1 MFVSIKKIFI
11 GLLTGIVIGSN
22 IESALVKQSKNAWL
36 NLLSLIYIL
45 MDTVSNFTTIHFR
58 LNYIDVL
65 EVVILWMI
73 YLIKYAFQIKQ
84 KI

>member
-22 IESALVKQSKNAWL
+22 IESALLKQSKNAWL

-45 MDTVSNFTTIHFR
+45 MDTVSNFTTIHFW

>member
-22 IESALVKQSKNAWL
+22 IESALLKQSKNAWL

>member
-22 IESALVKQSKNAWL
+22 IESVLLKQSKNAWL

>member
-22 IESALVKQSKNAWL
+22 IESALLKQSKNAWL

-45 MDTVSNFTTIHFR
+45 MDTVSNFTTILFR

>member
-22 IESALVKQSKNAWL
+22 IESALLKQSKNAWL

-45 MDTVSNFTTIHFR
+45 MDTVSNFTTILFR

-73 YLIKYAFQIKQ
+73 YLIKYVFQIKQ

>member
-22 IESALVKQSKNAWL
+22 IESALLKQSKNAWL

-45 MDTVSNFTTIHFR
+45 MNTVSNFTTIHFR

>member
-22 IESALVKQSKNAWL
+22 IESARLKQSKNAWL